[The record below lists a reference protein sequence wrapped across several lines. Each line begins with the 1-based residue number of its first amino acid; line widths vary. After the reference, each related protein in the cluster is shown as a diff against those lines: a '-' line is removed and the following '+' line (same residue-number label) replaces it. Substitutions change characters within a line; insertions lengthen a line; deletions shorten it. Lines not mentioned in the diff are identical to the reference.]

1 MKSSEETKQGPSA
14 PCSSLQ
20 RFFSA
25 AAAAAAAVA
34 AAVDFPHHLAGKE
47 RTPGT
52 GPREGAP
59 RGQVAGPASMVPH
72 VRCHP
77 LFPEA
82 EGSVES
88 MA

>member
-25 AAAAAAAVA
+25 AAAAA
-34 AAVDFPHHLAGKE
+34 DFPHGLAGKE

-59 RGQVAGPASMVPH
+59 RGQVAGTASMVPH